1 MKNKANISGKVVV
14 NGGNWLGG
22 ISFGSFASVD
32 QNTTVTVPQ
41 KPCQY
46 YLSLEIGESCQLN
59 CRHCIYHRAKAQDPA
74 PQKAILDNVTHSL
87 DNGFD
92 PIWVSLAGKEPT
104 FYNETLTNVAAKTK
118 RPKRQNIIMT
128 NGLKLKGALLEKLA
142 ANVDYFDISLDGTK
156 EAHDWMRGP
165 GRFER
170 TWDNIKEVLTT
181 TQCNVGLISTAVKAT
196 LQNGQPQFMN
206 IADLAQMLAMEYGKN
221 GKNHQISLSVS
232 LYYGRPDDPMLLG
245 AEEIASLALCLS
257 EIDFPSRLLVTA
269 NYSSVFP
276 EVVRK
281 LGIKECRLEFDPDTC
296 LPVMRFGN
304 TSFVIFNLVKTP
316 QVGLR
321 IANHGS
327 VYLGCNHLVLGD
339 KAEPFKIAD
348 LNHDNLQE
356 VVVQLQNHEV
366 DLLNQIMQ
374 LPTDCHN
381 CPDFA
386 LCGGGDRISGVY
398 FNDRPADP
406 FCHHVH

>member
-1 MKNKANISGKVVV
+1 MKNKANISKEVVV
-14 NGGNWLGG
+14 NGGNWLGA
-22 ISFGSFASVD
+22 INFGSFASVD

-59 CRHCIYHRAKAQDPA
+59 CRHCIYHQRKAQGPA
-74 PQKAILDNVTHSL
+74 PQKAILDNVIHSL

-104 FYNETLTNVAAKTK
+104 FYGKTLTNVAAKTK

-128 NGLKLKGALLEKLA
+128 NGLKLKDALLEELA
-142 ANVDYFDISLDGTK
+142 DNVDYFDISLDGTK

-181 TQCNVGLISTAVKAT
+181 TQCNIGVISTAVKAT

-221 GKNHQISLSVS
+221 HRISLSVS
-232 LYYGRPDDPMLLG
+232 LYYGWPDDPMLLG

-257 EIDFPSRLLVTA
+257 EIDFPTRLLVTA

-281 LGIKECRLEFDPDTC
+281 LGIKDYQLEFDPETC

-304 TSFVIFNLVKTP
+304 TSFIIFNLIKTP

-321 IANHGS
+321 VANHGS
-327 VYLGCNHLVLGD
+327 VYLGCDHLVLGD
-339 KAEPFKIAD
+339 DAEPFKIAD
-348 LNHDNLQE
+348 LNHDSLQE

-366 DLLNQIMQ
+366 DLLNQMMQ
-374 LPTDCHN
+374 FPTDCHN

-386 LCGGGDRISGVY
+386 LCGGGDRISGIY